1 MPGGEIW
8 KQVMLNLPAPFPELA
23 ERNLYIPSSW
33 DEFDNITKYH
43 VLEKGSIYSDF
54 YYIQST
60 FKCNVLLLLNIRE
73 PTLGCTEAWFRRTM
87 TWQKMQEQLGTDLR
101 RGLPLT
107 ILSWEAGIL
116 AIRSGL

>member
-23 ERNLYIPSSW
+23 ERNFYIPSSW

-43 VLEKGSIYSDF
+43 VLEKGSIYF
-54 YYIQST
+54 YIQST
-60 FKCNVLLLLNIRE
+60 FKCNVVLLQNIRE
-73 PTLGCTEAWFRRTM
+73 PTLGCTEAWFRLTM
-87 TWQKMQEQLGTDLR
+87 TWQKRQGQLGTDLR

-107 ILSWEAGIL
+107 ILSWEADIL

>member
-23 ERNLYIPSSW
+23 ERNFYIPSSW

-43 VLEKGSIYSDF
+43 VLEKGSVLSTST
-54 YYIQST
+54 YIQST
-60 FKCNVLLLLNIRE
+60 FKFNVLLLLNIRE
-73 PTLGCTEAWFRRTM
+73 PTLGCTEAWFRLNM
-87 TWQKMQEQLGTDLR
+87 TWQKMQGQLGTDLR

>member
-1 MPGGEIW
+1 
-8 KQVMLNLPAPFPELA
+8 MLNLPAPFPELA
-23 ERNLYIPSSW
+23 ERNFYIPSSW

-43 VLEKGSIYSDF
+43 VLEKGSIYF
-54 YYIQST
+54 CIHST
-60 FKCNVLLLLNIRE
+60 FKCNVLLLLIRE

-87 TWQKMQEQLGTDLR
+87 TWQKMQGQLGTDLR

>member
-43 VLEKGSIYSDF
+43 VLEKGSIYF
-54 YYIQST
+54 CIQSS
-60 FKCNVLLLLNIRE
+60 FKCYV
-73 PTLGCTEAWFRRTM
+73 TFT
-87 TWQKMQEQLGTDLR
+87 KY
-101 RGLPLT
+101 
-107 ILSWEAGIL
+107 
-116 AIRSGL
+116 